1 MTEQTIVI
9 GKVDDASGPRV
20 LIQYEAQS
28 GTRHEWVPRAAIVRQ
43 EPLSDGRT
51 AFVLGPVDDFEG
63 DDYEPQEQF
72 KGPAAPMVNDG
83 PDIAVVSALENGEEV
98 PEVSFDDSRPAF
110 QVEAAPS
117 IIITGDDGKEVLTDV
132 WGGALLSGGRF
143 DTICDWDFEPVMLP
157 AYVPVQEE
165 ESETMAPRMQRANK
179 ENGETAV
186 YLGFNPNFK
195 SAREPAGALLGTY
208 SDRYY
213 ALSYPKVFRPILQKA
228 AENGWQAS
236 VLAFKRGKQARLDC
250 DVMGAIH
257 HRGTGYGTG
266 LSNDWSTV
274 AEADSGWLAP
284 ETVAGLQ
291 DQVHKMWRYGFSI
304 HNSLDGRGSF
314 RVQGVARRLACTNAG
329 VIGGQQN
336 IMSLKHSE
344 GNLGDIDWD
353 GFATTIDDV
362 ILGAQ
367 RGLGHVEALKNV
379 RLEDQAFQRLLT
391 LSERAGLISW
401 PRPKKDGELMGNH
414 MWELFGHG
422 WKNPSEPW
430 VRAGEDQ
437 GTLFHAYQVMTGAI
451 THKPEWKT
459 KGRVLKGSTLQLSSV
474 DDRLRKVDALFTGL
488 GTTTMKGYSKT
499 IGRPIAPEDWSDF
512 HSFVAEEGV
521 TGLGDRIPTA
531 SEVLSVLHEG

>member
-1 MTEQTIVI
+1 MNERIIVI
-9 GKVDDASGPRV
+9 GKVDDTSGTRV

-28 GTRHEWVPRAAIVRQ
+28 GTRHEWVPKEAIVRQ

-51 AFVLGPVDDFEG
+51 AFVLGSHSDNAIAQD
-63 DDYEPQEQF
+63 QF

-83 PDIAVVSALENGEEV
+83 PDIAVVSALENGEKV
-98 PEVSFDDSRPAF
+98 PEVSFDDSRPVF
-110 QVEAAPS
+110 QVEAAPT
-117 IIITGDDGKEVLTDV
+117 IIITGEDGEDVLTDV

-157 AYVPVQEE
+157 AYVPVQEGK
-165 ESETMAPRMQRANK
+165 SETMSPRMQRANK

-213 ALSYPKVFRPILQKA
+213 ALSYPKVFRPILQKS

-250 DVMGAIH
+250 DVTGAVH
-257 HRGTGYGTG
+257 HAGTGYGTG
-266 LSNDWSTV
+266 LGEDWSTV
-274 AEADSGWLAP
+274 AEPDSGWLAP
-284 ETVAGLQ
+284 ETVTGLQ
-291 DQVHKMWRYGFSI
+291 EQVHKMWRYGFSI

-314 RVQGVARRLACTNAG
+314 RVQAVARRLACTNAG
-329 VIGGQQN
+329 VIGGQQT
-336 IMSLKHSE
+336 IHSLRHTE
-344 GNLGDIDWD
+344 GNLGEIDWD
-353 GFATTIDDV
+353 EFATTIDSV
-362 ILGAQ
+362 IVDAQ

-391 LSERAGLISW
+391 LSERAGLVAW
-401 PRPKKDGELMGNH
+401 PRPKKDGELIGNH

-422 WKNPSEPW
+422 WTNPSEPW

-451 THKPEWKT
+451 THKPEWKS
-459 KGRVLKGSTLQLSSV
+459 KNRILKGSTLQLSSV

-488 GTTTMKGYSKT
+488 GTATMKGYSKT

-512 HSFVAEEGV
+512 HSFVSEEGV

>member
-1 MTEQTIVI
+1 MTDKTIVI
-9 GKVDDASGPRV
+9 GKIDDASGSRI

-28 GTRHEWVPRAAIVRQ
+28 GTRHEWVSRSSIIKQ
-43 EPLSDGRT
+43 TPLSDGRT
-51 AFVLGPVDDFEG
+51 AFVLRSVDG
-63 DDYEPQEQF
+63 F
-72 KGPAAPMVNDG
+72 KGAAAPMINDG
-83 PDIAVVSALENGEEV
+83 ADIAVVDALENGEDIPDV
-98 PEVSFDDSRPAF
+98 AFDDARPSF
-110 QVEAAPS
+110 QVEDAPT
-117 IIITGDDGKEVLTDV
+117 IIVEGDDGRDIVTDV

-143 DTICDWDFEPVMLP
+143 ETICDWDFEPVMLP

-165 ESETMAPRMQRANK
+165 KSETMAPRMQRVNK

-186 YLGFNPNFK
+186 YLGFNPNFR

-236 VLAFKRGKQARLDC
+236 VLAFKRGRQARLDC

-274 AEADSGWLAP
+274 AEPDSGWLAP

-291 DQVHKMWRYGFSI
+291 EQVHKMWRYGFSI

-314 RVQGVARRLACTNAG
+314 RVQAVARRLACTNAG

-336 IMSLKHSE
+336 ILSLKHSE

-353 GFATTIDDV
+353 EFATTIDDV
-362 ILGAQ
+362 IVGAQ

-401 PRPKKDGELMGNH
+401 PRPNKDGELIGNH

-422 WKNPSEPW
+422 WANPSEPW

-451 THKPEWKT
+451 THRPEWKS
-459 KGRVLKGSTLQLSSV
+459 KNRILKGSTLQLNTV
-474 DDRLRKVDALFTGL
+474 DDRLRKVDSLFTKL

-512 HSFVAEEGV
+512 RSFVAEEGV
-521 TGLGDRIPTA
+521 VGLGDKVPTA
-531 SEVLSVLHEG
+531 SEVLSVLNEG